1 MMSEA
6 NGISMMDR
14 GTARAPAGLLMLAA
28 MLGLSGC
35 GESPGDAAAKAIS
48 VVGSSTVYPF
58 AKQVAE
64 DFVAANEGLATPQVA
79 SSGTADGIKAFCAGV
94 GATTPDI
101 VNASRRMTRA
111 EFAECAANGVAE
123 IIEIEVGLDGIVFAS
138 ATDRGIDIKLTRD
151 NVYRA
156 IANKPFGR
164 EQTTKTWADVD
175 AALPAT
181 PILVY
186 GPPESSGTREALLD
200 LVVEPGCR
208 QNSAMASFEK
218 SDPER
223 FQRDC
228 HALRSDSA
236 FSSQGEQDDLIV
248 RRVASNPEA
257 IAIVGYS
264 YLAKN
269 PQAVKALALDG
280 VLPSP
285 ATIADGS
292 YEASRPLFIY
302 VKKANLPVT
311 PGLDK
316 FLAQWAQSWGADGA
330 LAKIGLVP
338 LAADRQARAAAAIQ
352 NQTVLSAAALDSAP

>member
-1 MMSEA
+1 MSDKER
-6 NGISMMDR
+6 ISLKDHHTR
-14 GTARAPAGLLMLAA
+14 RAPAVLLALVAT
-28 MLGLSGC
+28 LGLSGC
-35 GESPGDAAAKAIS
+35 GDSPQDAAAKAIS
-48 VVGSSTVYPF
+48 AVGSSTVYPF
-58 AKQVAE
+58 AKKVAE
-64 DFVAANEGLATPQVA
+64 DFVAANEGIAAPKIDST
-79 SSGTADGIKAFCAGV
+79 GTADGIAAFCTGV
-94 GATTPDI
+94 GANTPDI

-111 EFAECAANGVAE
+111 EFAECAANGVSE

-156 IANKPFGR
+156 IAQKPFGR

-175 AALPAT
+175 PALPAT

-186 GPPESSGTREALLD
+186 GPPESSGTREALLN

-223 FQRDC
+223 FQRAC

-236 FSSQGEQDDLIV
+236 FSAQGEQDDLIV

-269 PQAVKALALDG
+269 ASAVKPLALDG

-292 YEASRPLFIY
+292 YETSRPLYIY

-316 FLAQWAQSWGADGA
+316 YLAQWAQSWGADGP

-338 LAADRQARAAAAIQ
+338 LAADRQARAAAAIKD
-352 NQTVLSAAALDSAP
+352 QTVLTATALDSKP

>member
-1 MMSEA
+1 MSEA
-6 NGISMMDR
+6 NGKKVIGR
-14 GTARAPAGLLMLAA
+14 TAAMALALAA
-28 MLGLSGC
+28 MSALPAC
-35 GESPGDAAAKAIS
+35 GDNPQDAAAKAIS

-58 AKQVAE
+58 AKQVAV
-64 DFVAANEGLATPQVA
+64 DFLAANEGLAPPQVA
-79 SSGTADGIKAFCAGV
+79 SSGTADGIKAFCAGI

-111 EFAECAANGVAE
+111 EFADCAARGVGD

-164 EQTTKTWADVD
+164 EQTAKTWADVD
-175 AALPAT
+175 PSLPAM
-181 PILVY
+181 PIVVY
-186 GPPESSGTREALLD
+186 GPPESSGTREALLN
-200 LVVEPGCR
+200 LVVQPGCR

-228 HALRSDSA
+228 HALRSDSGY
-236 FSSQGEQDDLIV
+236 SSQGEQDDLIV

-264 YLAKN
+264 YLLKN
-269 PQAVKALALDG
+269 SKAIKPLALDG
-280 VLPSP
+280 VLPTS

-292 YEASRPLFIY
+292 YEASRPLYIY

-311 PGLDK
+311 PGLDT
-316 FLAQWAQSWGADGA
+316 FLAQWAKSWGADGP
-330 LAKIGLVP
+330 LARIGLVP
-338 LAADRQARAAAAIQ
+338 LPADRQAKAAAAIQ
-352 NQTVLSAAALDSAP
+352 NQTVLTVAALEAAQ

>member
-1 MMSEA
+1 MSEA
-6 NGISMMDR
+6 NGNSLIGR
-14 GTARAPAGLLMLAA
+14 GAAAVLGLTA

-35 GESPGDAAAKAIS
+35 GDSPEDAAAKAIS

-58 AKQVAE
+58 AKQIAE
-64 DFVAANEGLATPQVA
+64 DFVAANKDTAAPKIT
-79 SSGTADGIKAFCAGV
+79 STGTADGITAFCAGV

-111 EFAECAANGVAE
+111 EFAECATNGVSE

-156 IANKPFGR
+156 ISQKPFGR
-164 EQTTKTWADVD
+164 EQTAKTWADVD
-175 AALPAT
+175 PSLPAT
-181 PILVY
+181 PIVVY
-186 GPPESSGTREALLD
+186 GPPESSGTREALLN
-200 LVVEPGCR
+200 LVVQPGCR

-223 FQRDC
+223 FARDC
-228 HALRSDSA
+228 HALRTDSSY
-236 FSSQGEQDDLIV
+236 SSQGEQDDLIV

-269 PQAVKALALDG
+269 AKAVKPLALDG

-292 YEASRPLFIY
+292 YEASRPLYIY

-316 FLAQWAQSWGADGA
+316 FLAQWVKSWGDNGP

-338 LAADRQARAAAAIQ
+338 LPADRQAKAAAAIQ
-352 NQTVLSAAALDSAP
+352 NQTVLTVAALEAAQ

>member
-1 MMSEA
+1 MSEA
-6 NGISMMDR
+6 NGNWMMGR
-14 GTARAPAGLLMLAA
+14 GAASVLALAA
-28 MLGLSGC
+28 VLGLSGC
-35 GESPGDAAAKAIS
+35 GENPQDAAAKAIS

-58 AKQVAE
+58 AKQIAE
-64 DFVAANEGLATPQVA
+64 DFAAANKDTAAPKIT
-79 SSGTADGIKAFCAGV
+79 STGTGDGITAFCAGV

-111 EFAECAANGVAE
+111 EFAECATNGVSE

-156 IANKPFGR
+156 ISQKPFGR
-164 EQTTKTWADVD
+164 EQTSKTWADVD
-175 AALPAT
+175 PSLPAT
-181 PILVY
+181 PIVVY
-186 GPPESSGTREALLD
+186 GPPESSGTREALLN
-200 LVVEPGCR
+200 LVVQPGCR

-223 FQRDC
+223 FARDC
-228 HALRSDSA
+228 HALRTDSSY
-236 FSSQGEQDDLIV
+236 SSQGEQDDLIV

-269 PQAVKALALDG
+269 ANAVKPLALDG

-292 YEASRPLFIY
+292 YEASRPLYIY

-316 FLAQWAQSWGADGA
+316 FLAQWAKSWGDNGP

-338 LAADRQARAAAAIQ
+338 LPADRQAKAAAAIQ
-352 NQTVLSAAALDSAP
+352 NQTVLNAAALDGAK

>member
-1 MMSEA
+1 MSEA
-6 NGISMMDR
+6 NGNWVMGR
-14 GTARAPAGLLMLAA
+14 GAASVLALAA
-28 MLGLSGC
+28 MLALSGC
-35 GESPGDAAAKAIS
+35 GENPQDAASKAIS

-58 AKQVAE
+58 AKQIAE
-64 DFVAANEGLATPQVA
+64 DFVAANKETAAPKIT
-79 SSGTADGIKAFCAGV
+79 STGTADGIAAFCAGV
-94 GATTPDI
+94 GANTPDI

-111 EFAECAANGVAE
+111 EFADCAAKGVDE
-123 IIEIEVGLDGIVFAS
+123 IIEIEVGLDGIVFAAAS
-138 ATDRGIDIKLTRD
+138 DRGIDIKLTRD

-156 IANKPFGR
+156 ISQKPFGR
-164 EQTTKTWADVD
+164 EQTAKTWADVD
-175 AALPAT
+175 PSLPAT
-181 PILVY
+181 PIAVY
-186 GPPESSGTREALLD
+186 GPPESSGTREALLN

-208 QNSAMASFEK
+208 QNSAMAAFEK
-218 SDPER
+218 SDRER
-223 FQRDC
+223 FQRAC
-228 HALRSDSA
+228 HALRTDSA

-269 PQAVKALALDG
+269 ANAVKPLALDG

-292 YEASRPLFIY
+292 YEASRPLYIY

-316 FLAQWAQSWGADGA
+316 FLAQWAQSWGDNGP

-338 LAADRQARAAAAIQ
+338 LPADRQAKAAAAIQ
-352 NQTVLSAAALDSAP
+352 NQTVLTAAALDSAK

>member
-1 MMSEA
+1 MSGTIG
-6 NGISMMDR
+6 NFV
-14 GTARAPAGLLMLAA
+14 TARAAAPLLALAA
-28 MLGLSGC
+28 MAALSGC
-35 GESPGDAAAKAIS
+35 GDSPQDAAAKAIS

-64 DFVAANEGLATPQVA
+64 DFVTANAGVAPPQVA
-79 SSGTADGIKAFCAGV
+79 SSGTADGIKAFCAGT

-111 EFAECAANGVAE
+111 EFADCAAHGVNE
-123 IIEIEVGLDGIVFAS
+123 VIEIEIGLDGIVFAS

-156 IANKPFGR
+156 ISQKPFGR
-164 EQTTKTWADVD
+164 EQTAKTWADVD
-175 AALPAT
+175 PSLPAT
-181 PILVY
+181 PIVVY
-186 GPPESSGTREALLD
+186 GPPESSGTREALLN
-200 LVVEPGCR
+200 LVVQPGCR

-223 FQRDC
+223 FARDC
-228 HALRSDSA
+228 HALRTDSGY
-236 FSSQGEQDDLIV
+236 SSQGEQDDLIV

-264 YLAKN
+264 YLLKN
-269 PQAVKALALDG
+269 TTSIKPLALDG
-280 VLPSP
+280 VLPTP

-292 YEASRPLFIY
+292 YETSRPLYIY
-302 VKKANLPVT
+302 VKKANLSVT
-311 PGLDK
+311 PGLDT
-316 FLAQWAQSWGADGA
+316 FLAQWAKSWGDNGP

-338 LAADRQARAAAAIQ
+338 LPADRQAKAAAAIQ
-352 NQTVLSAAALDSAP
+352 NQTALTVAALGAAR

>member
-1 MMSEA
+1 MSE
-6 NGISMMDR
+6 NIGNRVTGR
-14 GTARAPAGLLMLAA
+14 GAAAALALAA
-28 MLGLSGC
+28 MLALPGC
-35 GESPGDAAAKAIS
+35 GESPQDAAAKAIS

-64 DFVAANEGLATPQVA
+64 DFVAANEGVATPQVA
-79 SSGTADGIKAFCAGV
+79 SSGTSDGIKAFCAGV

-101 VNASRRMTRA
+101 VNASRRMTRE
-111 EFAECAANGVAE
+111 EFAQCASNGVSE
-123 IIEIEVGLDGIVFAS
+123 IIEVEVGLDGIVFAS

-175 AALPAT
+175 PTLPAT
-181 PILVY
+181 PIVVY
-186 GPPESSGTREALLD
+186 GPPESSGTREALLN

-228 HALRSDSA
+228 HALRSDSGY
-236 FSSQGEQDDLIV
+236 SSQGEQDDLIV

-269 PQAVKALALDG
+269 VAAVKPLALDG

-292 YEASRPLFIY
+292 YEASRPLYIY

-316 FLAQWAQSWGADGA
+316 YLAQWAASWGADGA

-338 LAADRQARAAAAIQ
+338 LAADRQAKAAAAIKD
-352 NQTVLSAAALDSAP
+352 QTVLTAAALGGA

>member
-1 MMSEA
+1 MSDKI
-6 NGISMMDR
+6 GISLKDR
-14 GTARAPAGLLMLAA
+14 NAARAPAALLVLAA
-28 MLGLSGC
+28 MLGLPGC
-35 GESPGDAAAKAIS
+35 GDSPEDAAAKAIS

-64 DFVAANEGLATPQVA
+64 DFVAANEGLAPPQVT
-79 SSGTADGIKAFCAGV
+79 SSGTADGIAAFCAGV

-111 EFAECAANGVAE
+111 EFAECAANGVSE
-123 IIEIEVGLDGIVFAS
+123 IIEVEVGLDGIVFAA
-138 ATDRGIDIKLTRD
+138 ATDRGIDIKLSRD

-156 IANKPFGR
+156 ISNKPFGR
-164 EQTTKTWADVD
+164 EQTAKTWADVD
-175 AALPAT
+175 ATLPAT
-181 PILVY
+181 PIVVY

-208 QNSAMASFEK
+208 QNSAMAAFEK

-228 HALRSDSA
+228 HTLRSDSGY
-236 FSSQGEQDDLIV
+236 SSQGEQDDLIV

-269 PQAVKALALDG
+269 AQAVKPLALDG
-280 VLPSP
+280 VMPSP

-292 YEASRPLFIY
+292 YEASRPLYIY
-302 VKKANLPVT
+302 VKRANLSVT

-338 LAADRQARAAAAIQ
+338 LPADRQARAVAAIQ
-352 NQTVLSAAALDSAP
+352 NQTALTAAALDTAQ